1 MLEKIIYENHK
12 GERFGGGADGIYINQ
27 NELRDYVWDY
37 TSRAE
42 RVMAFSRGVVEKA
55 IPLII
60 LCESES
66 KGVTAKNRLFS
77 IAEIDVLENQPG
89 RFICGDFYLC
99 GYIVGSQKTVYLI
112 GNQYMVLS
120 LKFATDSKYWIR
132 EKTVEYLPKPELVGG
147 ENKPPVITGEEPQR
161 KALENKVVF
170 GEFSFDLS
178 KKSTRKVRYPLFDLP
193 FDFVGVRGQA
203 AIENPSFTSSNF
215 VMTIYGFADTPSVMI
230 AGHPY
235 TIHAT
240 VYEGE
245 RIVIDSSNRTVI
257 KIGRLGEVTNLYN
270 SREKRYSVFQKIPS
284 GVSPVI
290 WAGSYGIDILLKD
303 ERSEPEWSL

>member
-1 MLEKIIYENHK
+1 M
-12 GERFGGGADGIYINQ
+12 
-27 NELRDYVWDY
+27 
-37 TSRAE
+37 
-42 RVMAFSRGVVEKA
+42 
-55 IPLII
+55 
-60 LCESES
+60 
-66 KGVTAKNRLFS
+66 
-77 IAEIDVLENQPG
+77 
-89 RFICGDFYLC
+89 
-99 GYIVGSQKTVYLI
+99 
-112 GNQYMVLS
+112 
-120 LKFATDSKYWIR
+120 
-132 EKTVEYLPKPELVGG
+132 
-147 ENKPPVITGEEPQR
+147 
-161 KALENKVVF
+161 F

-215 VMTIYGFADTPSVMI
+215 VMTVYGFADTPSVMI

>member
-1 MLEKIIYENHK
+1 M
-12 GERFGGGADGIYINQ
+12 
-27 NELRDYVWDY
+27 WDY

-42 RVMAFSRGVVEKA
+42 RVTTFSRGVVEKA

-132 EKTVEYLPKPELVGG
+132 EKTIEYLPKPELVGG

-161 KALENKVVF
+161 KALENKAVF

-193 FDFVGVRGQA
+193 FDFVGVREQA

-215 VMTIYGFADTPSVMI
+215 VMTVYGFADTPSVMI

-290 WAGSYGIDILLKD
+290 WADPMALIFC
-303 ERSEPEWSL
+303 

>member
-42 RVMAFSRGVVEKA
+42 RVTAFSRGVVEKA

-89 RFICGDFYLC
+89 RFICGDFYLS
-99 GYIVGSQKTVYLI
+99 GYITESQKNGYLI

-161 KALENKVVF
+161 KALENKAVF

-203 AIENPSFTSSNF
+203 AIENPSFTSRNF

>member
-42 RVMAFSRGVVEKA
+42 RVTAFSRGVVEKA

-66 KGVTAKNRLFS
+66 KGAEAKNRLFS
-77 IAEIDVLENQPG
+77 IAEIDVLESQPG
-89 RFICGDFYLC
+89 RFICGDFYLS
-99 GYIVGSQKTVYLI
+99 GYIIGSQKTGYLI
-112 GNQYMVLS
+112 GNQYMELS

-132 EKTVEYLPKPELVGG
+132 EKKVEYLPKPELSGG
-147 ENKPPVITGEEPQR
+147 ENKPSVITGEEPQR
-161 KALENKVVF
+161 EALENKAVF

-193 FDFVGVRGQA
+193 FDFVGVRGQET
-203 AIENPSFTSSNF
+203 IENPSFTASNF
-215 VMTIYGFADTPSVMI
+215 VMTIYGFADTPSVLI

-235 TIHAT
+235 TVHAT

-245 RIVIDSSNRTVI
+245 RIVIDSANRTVI
-257 KIGRLGEVTNLYN
+257 KIGRLGEITNLYN
-270 SREKRYSVFQKIPS
+270 SRGKQYSVFQKIPS
-284 GVSPVI
+284 GVSPVS
-290 WAGSYGIDILLKD
+290 WSGAYGIDILLKD